1 MGEPSNQ
8 LECEPFSQ
16 HVLGQE
22 RTVETLGFSFQT
34 KEAQSDIVGGTLVSE
49 TFTVSSPTTQVKFR
63 SQHSPLGGVCRWA
76 IFRGASARA
85 AWLGVQGSVLVGGAD
100 RLSLFLSLQLAG
112 PVTEHWRG

>member
-8 LECEPFSQ
+8 LEWEPFSQ

-22 RTVETLGFSFQT
+22 RMVETLGFSFQT

-63 SQHSPLGGVCRWA
+63 SQHSPLGGVSVGHLQKCQCQGCMAWCAGVRSGG
-76 IFRGASARA
+76 RG
-85 AWLGVQGSVLVGGAD
+85 
-100 RLSLFLSLQLAG
+100 
-112 PVTEHWRG
+112 

>member
-49 TFTVSSPTTQVKFR
+49 TFTVSSPTTQIKFR
-63 SQHSPLGGVCRWA
+63 SQHSPLGGVCRVGHLQKCQCQGCVA
-76 IFRGASARA
+76 GCAGVRSGGRG
-85 AWLGVQGSVLVGGAD
+85 
-100 RLSLFLSLQLAG
+100 
-112 PVTEHWRG
+112 